1 MGLFSYTTFVC
12 LWFSWAMSLI
22 CLITCIEAC
31 LKCLK
36 DTKGTRLIATFFTMG
51 WLKLLSLHGDCWNDF
66 LTHND
71 FEDSNP
77 PQVDKP
83 VVSEGKSV
91 PLVPYSILL
100 PKPLPNSPI
109 DLPHS
114 VTKDV
119 KTVKP
124 VAKRPKAKPTA
135 NAKGKKN
142 AHLIS

>member
-1 MGLFSYTTFVC
+1 MGLFSYTTFVY

-31 LKCLK
+31 LKCLR
-36 DTKGTRLIATFFTMG
+36 DTKGTRLIAAFFTSG
-51 WLKLLSLHGDCWNDF
+51 WLKLLSFIIWGYTETVGTISL
-66 LTHND
+66 LAID

-83 VVSEGKSV
+83 VVTENKAI
-91 PLVPYSILL
+91 PPVPYSILL
-100 PKPLPNSPI
+100 PKPLPDSPI

-119 KTVKP
+119 ETVKP
-124 VAKRPKAKPTA
+124 VAKKA
-135 NAKGKKN
+135 
-142 AHLIS
+142 